1 MQEKRKIL
9 AVDDNPTNLA
19 VIEELL
25 ESQYDLKTVA
35 TGLDAI
41 EMAHKFRPDLI
52 ILDIMLPDIDG
63 YEVCQQIRKS
73 SLLRYTKI
81 IMISAKAMTSERLKG
96 YQVGA
101 DDYLTKPYDGEE
113 LLAKV
118 CAHLRPKPIK
128 EIQQNAQN
136 SLNTLYDKIN
146 ALLNSLTN
154 SLLELTQ
161 TLESDENVSIDN
173 RKRLAEQLNSCV
185 KKLESL
191 GEETSPSGNSE
202 KQKVEAGAGKYA

>member
-1 MQEKRKIL
+1 MQEKNKIL
-9 AVDDNPTNLA
+9 AVDDNSINLA
-19 VIEELL
+19 VIKELL
-25 ESQYDLKTVA
+25 GSQYNLMTVS
-35 TGLDAI
+35 TGLDVLK
-41 EMAHKFRPDLI
+41 MAQEFRPDLI

-81 IMISAKAMTSERLKG
+81 IMVSAKAMVSERLKG

-128 EIQQNAQN
+128 AIQQNEEN
-136 SLNTLYDKIN
+136 LPNTLYGKIN
-146 ALLNSLTN
+146 ALLNSLAN
-154 SLLELTQ
+154 SLLELAQ
-161 TLESDENVSIDN
+161 TLESEENVSIDK
-173 RKRLAEQLNSCV
+173 RKRLAEQLHSCV
-185 KKLESL
+185 KELQSL
-191 GEETSPSGNSE
+191 GGETSFFGNSE
-202 KQKVEAGAGKYA
+202 NQQVEAGASEYA

>member
-1 MQEKRKIL
+1 MQEKNKIL
-9 AVDDNPTNLA
+9 AVDDNSINLA
-19 VIEELL
+19 VIKELL
-25 ESQYDLKTVA
+25 GSQYDLMTVS
-35 TGLDAI
+35 TGLDFLKIAQ
-41 EMAHKFRPDLI
+41 EFRPDLI

-81 IMISAKAMTSERLKG
+81 IMVSAKAMASERLKG

-118 CAHLRPKPIK
+118 RAHLRPKPIK
-128 EIQQNAQN
+128 AIQQNEQN
-136 SLNTLYDKIN
+136 LLNTLYDKIN
-146 ALLNSLTN
+146 ALLNSLVN
-154 SLLELTQ
+154 SLLELAQ
-161 TLESDENVSIDN
+161 TLESDENVSIDK
-173 RKRLAEQLNSCV
+173 RKRLAEQLNSCI
-185 KKLESL
+185 KKLQSL

-202 KQKVEAGAGKYA
+202 NQQVEAGVGEYA

>member
-1 MQEKRKIL
+1 ML
-9 AVDDNPTNLA
+9 G
-19 VIEELL
+19 
-25 ESQYDLKTVA
+25 SQYDLMTVS
-35 TGLDAI
+35 TGLDVLK
-41 EMAHKFRPDLI
+41 MAQEFRPDLI

-81 IMISAKAMTSERLKG
+81 IMVSAKAMVSERLKG

-128 EIQQNAQN
+128 AIQQNKEN
-136 SLNTLYDKIN
+136 LPNTLYGKID
-146 ALLNSLTN
+146 ALLDSLAN
-154 SLLELTQ
+154 SLLELAQ
-161 TLESDENVSIDN
+161 TLESDENVSIDK
-173 RKRLAEQLNSCV
+173 RKRLAMQLNNCV
-185 KKLESL
+185 KEMQSL
-191 GEETSPSGNSE
+191 GEETNPSGNSE
-202 KQKVEAGAGKYA
+202 NQQVEAGASEYA